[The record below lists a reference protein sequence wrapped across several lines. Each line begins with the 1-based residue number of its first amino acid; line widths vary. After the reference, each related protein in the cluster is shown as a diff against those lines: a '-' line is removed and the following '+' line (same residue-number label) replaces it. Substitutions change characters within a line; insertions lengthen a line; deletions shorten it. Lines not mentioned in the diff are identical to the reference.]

1 VKGSDVA
8 TAVTPKQLLEE
19 LKHLPMQQ
27 ASGARLLPLLDDELV
42 GAQEIGRII
51 ETDPA
56 MTARILRL
64 ANSAFLGLPNPVV
77 SASHAV
83 CVVGFS
89 VVRSIAASTAAGL
102 FDGSRSSLP
111 ADFWGHSLRAAAG
124 SSIMARYVKIH
135 PGDAFSAGLL
145 HDIGQALLFRLD
157 PPTCRRLAQ
166 STTPDSAEYLA
177 AERELFGMDHAEVG
191 AIALNHWGLPD
202 DLVEAVHRHHMA
214 LRPDVSALRKVVGL
228 GDRLAM
234 TAEANPGGERDAYGN
249 FLFASADAAG
259 VKLDSLDD
267 LLALLAE
274 EMRNLHNFQDM

>member
-1 VKGSDVA
+1 MTKI
-8 TAVTPKQLLEE
+8 VTPDQLIEE
-19 LKHLPMQQ
+19 LQHLPMQQ

-42 GAQEIGRII
+42 SAQDIGRII

-102 FDGSRSSLP
+102 FDGSRTTLP
-111 ADFWGHSLRAAAG
+111 EDFWGHSLRTAAG
-124 SSIMARYVKIH
+124 SGIIASYVNLH

-157 PPTCRRLAQ
+157 PRSSRRMAESVVL
-166 STTPDSAEYLA
+166 DSAEHLQ
-177 AERELFGMDHAEVG
+177 AERNLFGIDHAEVG
-191 AIALNHWGLPD
+191 AIALKHWRLPE
-202 DLVEAVHRHHMA
+202 DLVEAVFRHHMG
-214 LRPDVSALRKVVGL
+214 LRPDVTPLRKAVCL

-234 TAEANPGGERDAYGN
+234 VAEADPGPEREVFDVFLRKSANDAKVE
-249 FLFASADAAG
+249 LPKTEELLSR
-259 VKLDSLDD
+259 
-267 LLALLAE
+267 LAL
-274 EMRNLHNFQDM
+274 EMRNLHEFQQF